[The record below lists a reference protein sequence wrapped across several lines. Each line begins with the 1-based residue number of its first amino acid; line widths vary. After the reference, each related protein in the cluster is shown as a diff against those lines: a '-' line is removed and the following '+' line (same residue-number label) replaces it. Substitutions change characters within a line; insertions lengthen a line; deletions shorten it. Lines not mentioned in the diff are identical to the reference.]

1 MPSFRWIVICLDR
14 KYPRGLYQALGHC
27 LKSLEESCSLNQK
40 LITKVNTSFGI
51 SRDSRWIPE
60 VYQCI
65 SLGMAVLLLVFVS
78 FGFSSW
84 GYIAGPLA
92 LCVLTT
98 LLFFVY
104 ASSLCLWLG
113 CLFAVFM
120 LYSLFFVYLFDS
132 SLRLTAWLI
141 RFMVLYRLFDITLF
155 AVNWVFVHAPWLLSS
170 KRSLVG
176 FIINIAEVVIFYTV
190 TYISFGCIDCSQA
203 ASTLAALYSSL
214 RTTVTIGPIS
224 GYELPKHWLCVVFLM
239 TQIVI
244 SYFLAI
250 VVIADVIGLL
260 PKRDESLPPPS
271 TQTRAS
277 WPPRSLP

>member
-1 MPSFRWIVICLDR
+1 MPSFRSLVTYLELNF
-14 KYPRGLYQALGHC
+14 PRGLYQWLGCC

-40 LITKVNTSFGI
+40 FITKINTSFGV

-60 VYQCI
+60 IYQCLSLLIAFVLLFLASFWHSPLVYGI
-65 SLGMAVLLLVFVS
+65 SLTVLCIL
-78 FGFSSW
+78 
-84 GYIAGPLA
+84 I
-92 LCVLTT
+92 T
-98 LLFFVY
+98 LLFFVCIR
-104 ASSLCLWLG
+104 SFGVLLLLICSISFLG
-113 CLFAVFM
+113 MYYWIYVNA
-120 LYSLFFVYLFDS
+120 LYLVWVLGVV
-132 SLRLTAWLI
+132 A
-141 RFMVLYRLFDITLF
+141 LYRLFDITLF

-190 TYISFGCIDCSQA
+190 TSISFGCIDCSQS
-203 ASTLAALYSSL
+203 ASTLSALYSSL

-260 PKRDESLPPPS
+260 PKRDESLSPPS
-271 TQTRAS
+271 TQTRSS